1 MNSNI
6 WTALSPYAPLATKK
20 FIKELSDYEI
30 SITRLSKKAS
40 DAEIIVDISLHAFH
54 EVCHFQGIQ
63 LACATGYGF
72 GLSTYGHLFAQKF
85 LAVEIMYVLHTVSG
99 APIFLSCVFP
109 ETGPDTSEPLPH
121 EGILVEGTGLGLA
134 FDGEGIFPISQQA

>member
-1 MNSNI
+1 MLLLIS
-6 WTALSPYAPLATKK
+6 A
-20 FIKELSDYEI
+20 FILGYKGGIVLIGRQGEY
-30 SITRLSKKAS
+30 
-40 DAEIIVDISLHAFH
+40 DAKIIVDISLHAFH

-99 APIFLSCVFP
+99 APIFLSC
-109 ETGPDTSEPLPH
+109 T
-121 EGILVEGTGLGLA
+121 
-134 FDGEGIFPISQQA
+134 

>member
-1 MNSNI
+1 MLLLIS
-6 WTALSPYAPLATKK
+6 A
-20 FIKELSDYEI
+20 FILGYKGGIVLIGRQGEY
-30 SITRLSKKAS
+30 
-40 DAEIIVDISLHAFH
+40 DAKIIVDISLHAFH

-99 APIFLSCVFP
+99 APIFLSCVLP